1 MRGRGAAGEVSHKR
15 SARHPDDLSN
25 VRPDTSKFTVERMRL
40 LARSVETC
48 SYEHMSV
55 LCVFQIRP
63 LSVEKEFELECD
75 GIIREPLRVH
85 RLIEAIIAA
94 GQIGQGL
101 EA

>member
-1 MRGRGAAGEVSHKR
+1 M
-15 SARHPDDLSN
+15 SAP
-25 VRPDTSKFTVERMRL
+25 F
-40 LARSVETC
+40 
-48 SYEHMSV
+48 
-55 LCVFQIRP
+55 VFRVRP
-63 LSVEKEFELECD
+63 LSLEKGFELECE